1 MSFSPFHYWR
11 RGVQTTKMI
20 NKVPR
25 GYVGSLVKARIEHGD
40 FDPCPYWEMSM
51 EEIALWQSEVD
62 EYRAKGYGRDAVEE
76 FSRARWAIYK
86 KRIDK
91 LREAHCNYEELRLN
105 MLRVGLVEAF
115 NIDVWDEAIEKCEG
129 DTPMDLYNTYNKLAV
144 PARKIRDRVF
154 EDAPYWYGR
163 EERIHRKAHV

>member
-25 GYVGSLVKARIEHGD
+25 GFIGPLVKARIEHGD

-62 EYRAKGYGRDAVEE
+62 EYRAKGYGKDAVEE

-129 DTPMDLYNTYNKLAV
+129 DTPMDLYNTYSKLAV

-154 EDAPYWYGR
+154 EDAPY
-163 EERIHRKAHV
+163 